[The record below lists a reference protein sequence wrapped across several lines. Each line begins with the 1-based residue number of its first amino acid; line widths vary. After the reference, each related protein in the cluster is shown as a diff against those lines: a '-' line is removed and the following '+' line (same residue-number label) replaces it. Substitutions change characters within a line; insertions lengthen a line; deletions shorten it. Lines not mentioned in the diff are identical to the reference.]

1 MTLRSRLLLAM
12 GLVAALLLVTSF
24 AVTRTTTNHLVAQ
37 VDEQLTRFAGPGG
50 GPRPSTDTP
59 LLPPPSDDDAGS
71 GFSTLYVGAF
81 EGDELVTR
89 LAPNLGD
96 ERTAEPVLSVAQATQ
111 LALDARNESVAST
124 MSGTE
129 YRVAVSA
136 DSSGSLVVVGVPLDD
151 VNAAIDRLV
160 VVQGVTSAAVILVL
174 ALITWWVLRLGVQP
188 LRQMTVAASH
198 VAEGDLSLRLPDA
211 PTGTEAAELGRALN
225 TMLSRIEEAFDERT
239 RSEERLRRFIADAS
253 HELRT
258 PVTTIRG
265 YAELYRMGGLADVDQ
280 LDTAIARTESEAVRM
295 GRLVDDLLAL
305 ARMDQGRRPEPSRT
319 RLDQVAR
326 DVIADTAV
334 VHPERT
340 ITDELSAVEVLGVP
354 DELHQVVANLVTN
367 AVVHTPP
374 ATPIDVSLQ
383 ADGDVV
389 QLRVVDRGPGMS
401 EVDRERAFERFH
413 RADPSRSRA
422 SGGSGLGLSIVEA
435 IVDAHGGRAWLE
447 VTAPDD
453 PVSPGTT
460 AVVELPR
467 AP

>member
-1 MTLRSRLLLAM
+1 VTLRSRLLLAM
-12 GLVAALLLVTSF
+12 GLVAALLLVASF
-24 AVTRTTTNHLVAQ
+24 AVTRTTTDHLVAQ

-50 GPRPSTDTP
+50 GPRPNTDSP
-59 LLPPPSDDDAGS
+59 MLPPPSDDDAGS

-81 EGDELVTR
+81 DGDELVTR

-96 ERTAEPVLSVAQATQ
+96 DRTAEPVLSRTQAAE
-111 LALDARNESVAST
+111 LALSARNESFPSTVA
-124 MSGTE
+124 GTE
-129 YRVAVSA
+129 YRVAASV

-198 VAEGDLSLRLPDA
+198 VAEGDLSLRLPGA
-211 PTGTEAAELGRALN
+211 PAGTEAAELGRALN
-225 TMLSRIEEAFDERT
+225 TMLARIEEAFDERT

-265 YAELYRMGGLADVDQ
+265 YAELYRMGGLAEVDQ

-326 DVIADTAV
+326 DVVADTAV

-340 ITDELSAVEVLGVP
+340 ITDTLSAVEVMGVP

-374 ATPIDVSLQ
+374 ATPIQVTLQ
-383 ADGDVV
+383 ADDDVV
-389 QLRVVDRGPGMS
+389 QLRVVDHGPGMS
-401 EVDRERAFERFH
+401 DVDRERAFERFH
-413 RADPSRSRA
+413 RADPSRSRT

-435 IVDAHGGRAWLE
+435 IVAAHGGGAWLE
-447 VTAPDD
+447 VTTPDD